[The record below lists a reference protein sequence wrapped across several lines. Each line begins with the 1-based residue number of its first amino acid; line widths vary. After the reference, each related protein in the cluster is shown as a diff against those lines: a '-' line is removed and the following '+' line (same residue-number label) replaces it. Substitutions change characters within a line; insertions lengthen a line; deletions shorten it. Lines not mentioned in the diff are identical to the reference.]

1 MEQQR
6 GQRNPR
12 QRGGYKGGRQ
22 FSNEEFSREN
32 EAGSAPDKDQKWR
45 EERQQIDAARVKR
58 GVNSE
63 GNWRREWDNE
73 KSDTQPQQQHQQ
85 LRYAK

>member
-6 GQRNPR
+6 GPRNPR

-22 FSNEEFSREN
+22 SCNEEFSRE
-32 EAGSAPDKDQKWR
+32 EAGGAPDKDQKWR

-73 KSDTQPQQQHQQ
+73 KSDTQLQKQSQQ